1 MAKSLSDAIK
11 QVQVIVSGI
20 SGIKKAP
27 QYPPEKMSE
36 YPFAIAFPGNG
47 TFTPDASGTKRG
59 LHTITLE
66 VHTARKNMAQDIAAV
81 IDYGESVSSALL
93 NNLRLN
99 STVDTINGVGYQF
112 GPLGY
117 DTVPTIGYT
126 FSIDVKILN
135 TL

>member
-11 QVQVIVSGI
+11 QVQIIVAGVSGV
-20 SGIKKAP
+20 KQAP

-36 YPFAIAFPGNG
+36 FPFAIAFPGSG

-59 LHTITLE
+59 LHRITLE
-66 VHTARKNMAQDIAAV
+66 IHTARKNMAQDVAAI
-81 IDYGESVSSALL
+81 IDYGESISSALL

-99 STVDTINGVGYQF
+99 STVDTINQIAYEF

-117 DTVPTIGYT
+117 DSVLTIGFT
-126 FSIDVKILN
+126 FSIDVKIINAL
-135 TL
+135 